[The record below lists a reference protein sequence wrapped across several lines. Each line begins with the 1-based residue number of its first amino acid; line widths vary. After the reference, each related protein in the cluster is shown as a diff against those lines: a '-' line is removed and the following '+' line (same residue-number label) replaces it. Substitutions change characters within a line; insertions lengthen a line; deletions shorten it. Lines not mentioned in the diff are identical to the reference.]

1 MSIEGTLEFLK
12 VFHWQ
17 TPWAPDMATSSTL
30 PVGFKAI
37 PWLSLDRLNVSNV
50 EFVVSQLYFWL
61 EVGPSPARIL
71 CKISTSK
78 S

>member
-1 MSIEGTLEFLK
+1 MLIECALNFLI

-17 TPWAPDMATSSTL
+17 TPLVLDMATSSTL
-30 PVGFKAI
+30 PVGFKAV
-37 PWLSLDRLNVSNV
+37 PCLSLDRLNVSNV
-50 EFVVSQLYFWL
+50 EFVASKLYFWL